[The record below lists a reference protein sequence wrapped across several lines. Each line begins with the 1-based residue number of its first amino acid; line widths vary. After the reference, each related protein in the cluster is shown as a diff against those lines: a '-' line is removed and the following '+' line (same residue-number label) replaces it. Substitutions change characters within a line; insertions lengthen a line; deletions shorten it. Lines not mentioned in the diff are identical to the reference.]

1 LASGEPMRGENMHG
15 PLSKESSRRV
25 SRLRQQI
32 YLGDDK
38 FVQRMQRKAAHQ
50 GDELSIPR
58 AQRRPPVQSVNNI
71 AANFPER
78 NEAIVAAYSTRAYS
92 AG

>member
-1 LASGEPMRGENMHG
+1 MRSVNMHG
-15 PLSKESSRRV
+15 PVSKESSRRV
-25 SRLRQQI
+25 SGLRQQF

-38 FVQRMQRKAAHQ
+38 FGKRMQCEAAHQ